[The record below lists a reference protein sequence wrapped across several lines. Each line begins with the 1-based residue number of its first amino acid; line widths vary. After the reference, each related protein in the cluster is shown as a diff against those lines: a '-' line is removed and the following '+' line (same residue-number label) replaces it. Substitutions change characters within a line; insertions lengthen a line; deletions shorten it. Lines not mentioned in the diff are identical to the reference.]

1 MPSLPAPKGCRRKIP
16 NYVNQLTDHFVP
28 RAYRFRMARKNQLP
42 TSFDVQGDLKTDYAL
57 IATGIGAALIALA
70 YLLLT

>member
-1 MPSLPAPKGCRRKIP
+1 
-16 NYVNQLTDHFVP
+16 
-28 RAYRFRMARKNQLP
+28 MARKNQLP

-57 IATGIGAALIALA
+57 IATGVGAALIALA